1 MLERGRQ
8 LEHVRAAVQQLEQQ
22 KRARNNNPDD
32 KLGMFRQQANLVAKK
47 KEQVQQRL
55 AMVRRDNAAVA
66 ADLQGKASQ
75 FEEVRAKPVLKGEE
89 FRKYASELRGKT
101 AQYKRMKQELGE
113 LRAEHGV
120 LTRTQ
125 AILQQ
130 EANKV
135 SGVLGG
141 EEARRGLSG
150 YQETQDELE
159 KVSQQKADIDETK
172 GKTLEEID
180 ALLRGEK

>member
-1 MLERGRQ
+1 MLTYLLTYG
-8 LEHVRAAVQQLEQQ
+8 
-22 KRARNNNPDD
+22 
-32 KLGMFRQQANLVAKK
+32 
-47 KEQVQQRL
+47 
-55 AMVRRDNAAVA
+55 
-66 ADLQGKASQ
+66 LQGKAAQ
-75 FEEVRAKPVLKGEE
+75 FEEVKGKPVLKGEE

-120 LTRTQ
+120 LARTQ

-135 SGVLGG
+135 SGILGG

-150 YQETQDELE
+150 YQEPQDELE

-172 GKTLEEID
+172 GKTLEEIED
-180 ALLRGEK
+180 MFRAQVAASDRGRLRQGGGPSYGTIKPAP